1 MAKVDPDS
9 GEMMNDAPDGAEETA
24 GGYSD
29 PAKDEGK
36 DPHEQTGA
44 GQAGG

>member
-1 MAKVDPDS
+1 MAKVDES
-9 GEMMNDAPDGAEETA
+9 GEMMSDAPDGPEETA
-24 GGYSD
+24 GGHAD
-29 PAKDEGK
+29 PAVDEGK